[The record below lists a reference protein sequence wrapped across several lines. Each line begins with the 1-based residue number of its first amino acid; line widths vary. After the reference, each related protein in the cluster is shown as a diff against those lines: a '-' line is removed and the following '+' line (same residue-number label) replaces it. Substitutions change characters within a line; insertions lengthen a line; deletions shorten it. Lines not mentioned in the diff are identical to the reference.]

1 MSLIIGCLTLLL
13 IITSLCIY
21 FNIYLTLAEHE
32 KNIFK
37 SFVLFDFLS
46 TNKFLSKIEN
56 IELRKKI
63 DFQLKFFRIFIIT
76 TVILS
81 LSFSFAK

>member
-1 MSLIIGCLTLLL
+1 MLLIIGCLTLLL

-21 FNIYLTLAEHE
+21 FNIYLTLAENE

-63 DFQLKFFRIFIIT
+63 DFQLKIFRIFIIT